1 LKDEKESKKKESQQ
15 LKEENI
21 LNDLTLQ
28 KVLKYNRFHQYLLA
42 TKKYTDLFWSKEA
55 FLNFILTVF
64 ISSLLMKSAM
74 YSELEAISL
83 VNSIIPV
90 FIGGLLTI
98 LGLSLSG
105 LAIVTATLG
114 DKFLTTII
122 KAKKLD
128 SLFSI
133 IFNFYFAGFIIGL
146 TVVILTISYVLL
158 SFKTDFSLPTYFIF
172 SFISIYLVF
181 FSVIYSIMLL
191 GTCIRLFLTKY
202 TVLKKED
209 EEPMD

>member
-1 LKDEKESKKKESQQ
+1 MKDEKESKKKESQQ

-133 IFNFYFAGFIIGL
+133 F
-146 TVVILTISYVLL
+146 TLL
-158 SFKTDFSLPTYFIF
+158 DL
-172 SFISIYLVF
+172 
-181 FSVIYSIMLL
+181 
-191 GTCIRLFLTKY
+191 
-202 TVLKKED
+202 
-209 EEPMD
+209 